1 MLLPHCCRFLALPTA
16 KIIQFRAT
24 RASLLLH
31 FYLCDPRRMERK
43 NPLDTLAVGDA
54 AHSECFV
61 ESASFATNHN
71 ASKYLDSFFVSFHDS
86 RVNAYAIANRKLR
99 QIAFFL
105 FFLDSIDDLV
115 HKLVQATRLRAH
127 TLIRRCRL
135 CNLNSCSSWPSG
147 TRARVRS
154 RVGAYVEIICET
166 LRNLWLIPVL
176 NRARSSTG

>member
-115 HKLVQATRLRAH
+115 HKLVQATRLRGAH
-127 TLIRRCRL
+127 SHSEVSTLQL
-135 CNLNSCSSWPSG
+135 
-147 TRARVRS
+147 
-154 RVGAYVEIICET
+154 EF
-166 LRNLWLIPVL
+166 VL
-176 NRARSSTG
+176 LMALGNSSTSTITSRSLRRNYL